1 MTNSR
6 LLNPQLSYLLLTI
19 FLFTIHRSS
28 FIGSTWDK
36 DINKREMKTC
46 AILSINF
53 QNLQIIFAF
62 VTDTNLHKPL
72 ILAPN
77 MYALKIDK
85 TILKSL

>member
-1 MTNSR
+1 
-6 LLNPQLSYLLLTI
+6 
-19 FLFTIHRSS
+19 
-28 FIGSTWDK
+28 
-36 DINKREMKTC
+36 MKTC